1 TRRFI
6 KKINSLVTFIVILS
20 LLLFG
25 VYALYSLW
33 DNSQVYASA
42 KNVQL
47 KMQKLKPEIEDGKAS
62 FEELLQVNSDV
73 KGWLSMEG
81 TKIDYPILQ
90 GESNLTYINKDVYGN
105 FALAGSIF
113 MDSANKEDFSDA
125 YNLIYGHHMANS
137 NMFGDL
143 DLYKNREFCQKYTK
157 GLLMTRT
164 KIYDLE
170 VLATLL
176 VPASD
181 NYIFEVS
188 QNQNVSAIKAH
199 IEANALHSQPQLAL
213 LGENAKLLA
222 LTTCSSDFT
231 DARTI
236 VIAQMIER

>member
-1 TRRFI
+1 MAFRLQ
-6 KKINSLVTFIVILS
+6 KE
-20 LLLFG
+20 
-25 VYALYSLW
+25 YS
-33 DNSQVYASA
+33 
-42 KNVQL
+42 
-47 KMQKLKPEIEDGKAS
+47 
-62 FEELLQVNSDV
+62 
-73 KGWLSMEG
+73 KGDIAVC
-81 TKIDYPILQ
+81 KIDGNYYVGRVAAVATDIVTMDDTGTLTVNGTVQ

-125 YNLIYGHHMANS
+125 YNLIYGHYMANS

-176 VPASD
+176 VSASD